1 MIELPHLNTATKG
14 GQRDMDKVLELFN
27 NSGFTAVIA
36 SLGAVLITGIFS
48 MQIDKKREQHQ
59 FIRQILP
66 ERIKAHSNIIE
77 MLITIQEK
85 LISLITKHPKDRIN
99 ILIESYNKSNA
110 LFWRNTIWTDSEVS
124 KYCNKIHSLLFS
136 FTFNEDK
143 TYLKKEITNI
153 ECISLLEKFSVYNE
167 TIKKRIA
174 ESLGV
179 PLLDKI
185 LSKMEVISTKKTGN
199 LLKNPK
205 DKMSKNSSCKSK
217 ADEH

>member
-1 MIELPHLNTATKG
+1 MIELPHLNTAAKG

-36 SLGAVLITGIFS
+36 SLGAVLITGIFT
-48 MQIDKKREQHQ
+48 MQIDKGREQHQ
-59 FIRQILP
+59 FFRQILP

-77 MLITIQEK
+77 MLIETEEK
-85 LISLITKHPKDRIN
+85 LIPLISIPPENRLKVIIETYNRIN
-99 ILIESYNKSNA
+99 A
-110 LFWRNTIWTDSEVS
+110 LLLRNTIWTDSEVS
-124 KYCNKIHSLLFS
+124 EYCKKIRGLLFS
-136 FTFNEDK
+136 ITFNEDK
-143 TYLKKEITNI
+143 ISLKKEITNMELI
-153 ECISLLEKFSVYNE
+153 RLTENFSVYKNH
-167 TIKKRIA
+167 INKRIA

-185 LSKMEVISTKKTGN
+185 LSKMEVISTKKTEN

-217 ADEH
+217 ADEY